1 MSFLNINKTKMMVA
15 AMTVVFGASVFSANA
30 ALSRKPQDNLFY
42 ATSTDPLGLDP
53 ALVDD
58 FDSGNIASNLYEGLM
73 TFKKDNTEVVPQ
85 LAESYTVSDDGL
97 TYTFKLR
104 QGVKFHDG
112 TDFNAQAVKFNFDR
126 QMPEN
131 QVPKMSYASMVFNN
145 VETSK
150 VIDDYTF
157 EVKLKKPQTQFLHN
171 LAMSFSAP
179 IISPTALQKYNNN
192 VNEHPVGT
200 GPYQFVAWD
209 RGQQVILTRFDDY
222 WGEKAK
228 TANIIIRTIPETSAR
243 IVALNNGEIDV
254 AFGLDANVIA
264 QIEQGGNIITNT
276 EGMNTNY
283 MFFNVHDK
291 QKSVVLDKEVRKAL
305 AMSVNVPELVQ
316 SLYKGYAS
324 VATTFLPT
332 FIPGYSKNVKQ
343 VTYNPEKAKE
353 ILAKKGVTHINMIS
367 YTGARQYNPV
377 GGQVLAEAIQGYFA
391 KVGVKSDLQ
400 VYDWATYKNKLLTA
414 DFDVAFMG
422 WNGDNG
428 DPDNFLALF
437 ADDDPINNTPRWV
450 NQEYRDLIAKGAAT
464 KEGPARNAVY
474 EQAEMVLAEESPIL
488 PISHARQMVA
498 YRPNIK
504 DLLYHQVGLLFF
516 SSTVKE

>member
-1 MSFLNINKTKMMVA
+1 MSFLHISKTKMMVA
-15 AMTVVFGASVFSANA
+15 AMTVAFGASVFSANA
-30 ALSRKPQDNLFY
+30 ALSRKPQDNIFY

-58 FDSGNIASNLYEGLM
+58 FDSGNVSSNIYEGLM
-73 TFKKDNTEVVPQ
+73 GFKKDNTEVVPL
-85 LAESYTVSDDGL
+85 LATSYDVSEDGL
-97 TYTFKLR
+97 TYTFKVR

-112 TDFNAQAVKFNFDR
+112 TPFNAQAVKFNIER

-131 QVPKMSYASMVFNN
+131 AVAKMSYASLVFGD
-145 VETSK
+145 VASSE
-150 VIDDYTF
+150 VIDDYTIAI
-157 EVKLKKPQTQFLHN
+157 KMKKPSTPFLHN
-171 LAMSFSAP
+171 LAMCFAAP
-179 IISPTALQKYNNN
+179 IVSPTALQKYNNN

-254 AFGLDANVIA
+254 AFGLDANVMD
-264 QIEQGGNIITNT
+264 QVKQGGNVIQNE

-283 MFFNVHDK
+283 MFFNLNPK
-291 QKSVVLDKEVRKAL
+291 QNGPTMDKEVRRAL
-305 AMSVNVPELVQ
+305 AMAVNVPELVQ
-316 SLYKGYAS
+316 SLYKEYAS

-332 FIPGYSKNVKQ
+332 FVPGYSKNVKP
-343 VTYNPEKAKE
+343 VAYNPEKAKE
-353 ILAKKGVTHINMIS
+353 ILAKKGVKSVKIMV

-377 GGQVLAEAIQGYFA
+377 GGQVLAEAVQGYLS
-391 KVGVKSDLQ
+391 KVGVQAELL
-400 VYDWATYKNKLLTA
+400 VYDWATFKNKLLT
-414 DFDVAFMG
+414 DYWDIGFLG

-428 DPDNFLALF
+428 DADNFLYLF
-437 ADDDPINNTPRWV
+437 ADDDPINNNPRWV

-464 KEGPARNAVY
+464 PEGAERNAIY
-474 EQAEMVLAEESPIL
+474 EKAEMILAEECPIL
-488 PISHARQMVA
+488 PISHARQLVA
-498 YRPNIK
+498 YRPNIEN
-504 DLLYHQVGLLFF
+504 LLYHKIGLFF
-516 SSTVKE
+516 FQGTEKK